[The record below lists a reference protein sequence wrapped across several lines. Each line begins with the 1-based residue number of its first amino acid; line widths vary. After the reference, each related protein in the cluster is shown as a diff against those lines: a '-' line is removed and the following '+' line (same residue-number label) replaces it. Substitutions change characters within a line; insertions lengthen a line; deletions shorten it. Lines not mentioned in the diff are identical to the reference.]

1 MKRLIKIPFKD
12 TSVYWDSL
20 TYVVYYKANKVAYV
34 HLQNVKHRD
43 PVLYQE
49 IRDCVATFIEAKNRS
64 EGK

>member
-34 HLQNVKHRD
+34 HLSNVKRLN
-43 PVLYQE
+43 PVMYEE
-49 IRDCVATFIEAKNRS
+49 IRACVAAFIEAKNRS